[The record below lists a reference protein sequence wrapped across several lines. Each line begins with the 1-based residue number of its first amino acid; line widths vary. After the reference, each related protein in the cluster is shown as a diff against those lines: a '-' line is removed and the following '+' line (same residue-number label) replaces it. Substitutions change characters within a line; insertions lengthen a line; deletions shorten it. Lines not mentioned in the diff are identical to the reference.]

1 MIGNLNHG
9 LNSFFDWNILLDKE
23 GGPNHVGN
31 YCDAPFLYDV
41 EHKELIQRMSADY
54 YWHFSHFIREG
65 AVRLGF
71 SRYTDAIDVTAW
83 ENPDGTI
90 VLILLNRGVEAVP
103 VNIRLQGKEA
113 DITVSA
119 RSIVSGVVSGQ

>member
-1 MIGNLNHG
+1 
-9 LNSFFDWNILLDKE
+9 
-23 GGPNHVGN
+23 
-31 YCDAPFLYDV
+31 
-41 EHKELIQRMSADY
+41 
-54 YWHFSHFIREG
+54 
-65 AVRLGF
+65 
-71 SRYTDAIDVTAW
+71 VTAW

>member
-1 MIGNLNHG
+1 M
-9 LNSFFDWNILLDKE
+9 
-23 GGPNHVGN
+23 
-31 YCDAPFLYDV
+31 
-41 EHKELIQRMSADY
+41 LIQVLSADHD
-54 YWHFSHFIREG
+54 WPFSLFIREG
-65 AVRLGF
+65 AARRGV

-103 VNIRLQGKEA
+103 VHIRLQGKEA

-119 RSIVSGVVSGQ
+119 RSIVSGVVSGR